1 MATVK
6 IILDRRVTLKG
17 QKHNVAVRILDKR
30 RSVYINLSRVT
41 EIEYKRL
48 MDINNRD
55 VKSDHFRKEMDRAI
69 EKAKKVYDQVG
80 TLDRKKLKELFF
92 APPVQDKVPLVSD
105 VFDDYIK
112 TSMIA
117 IKTKRRLNYSRNV
130 VNRYYEGLEVS
141 GVKHRMLKSFER
153 KLSEKEL
160 SNSTIS
166 SIMRD
171 IRVIINYAM
180 SEKKYVLPTDY
191 QYPFGKGQ
199 YSISSSSSTKT
210 VLTLDETKKLAT
222 FNEFNGD
229 FRMEYARD
237 IWLFL
242 YRCSGINF
250 IDALNM
256 KWTDIKN
263 NMIVIFRHKTKNT
276 TVYNKRPLTIPITPK
291 VQELLDKL
299 GNKKSPYILGLL
311 EEGAIETTVDN
322 KSHKVRRR
330 VNIQLRKL
338 ESILGLSVPL
348 RIKTAR
354 ETYITHQIRNNQSV
368 SKVATMV
375 GHSSS
380 AMIKHYYG
388 GLDDAEI
395 MSFNDNLA

>member
-1 MATVK
+1 MATFK
-6 IILDRRVTLKG
+6 IILDRRITLKG
-17 QKHNVAVRILDKR
+17 GKHNVAVRIFDKKR
-30 RSVYINLSRVT
+30 HVDCNVAKVT
-41 EIEYKRL
+41 ESEYKRF
-48 MDINNRD
+48 MDIQYRD
-55 VKSDHFRKEMDRAI
+55 DRSIQFRKEMDRAVV
-69 EKAKKVYDQVG
+69 KAKQVYYQIG
-80 TLDRKKLKELFF
+80 KLDRKKLKELFF
-92 APPVQDKVPLVSD
+92 APSVQDKVPLVSD

-112 TSMIA
+112 TSTIA
-117 IKTKRRLNYSRNV
+117 HKTKRRLTYSRNV
-130 VNRYYEGLEVS
+130 VNRIYEDLNVS
-141 GVKHRMLKSFER
+141 DVTPRMLKSFER
-153 KLSEKEL
+153 KLESNGL
-160 SNSTIS
+160 SISTIS

-171 IRVIINYAM
+171 LRVIINHSMGEGNY
-180 SEKKYVLPTDY
+180 KLPEGY
-191 QYPFGKGQ
+191 QYPFGKGR

-210 VLTLDETKKLAT
+210 VLTLGETKRLAK
-222 FNEFNGD
+222 FNDFNGD
-229 FRMEYARD
+229 DKMEYARD

-263 NMIVIFRHKTKNT
+263 NVIVIFRHKTKNT

-311 EEGAIETTVDN
+311 EEGAKETTIDN

>member
-1 MATVK
+1 MATFK
-6 IILDRRVTLKG
+6 IILDKRVPLKEG
-17 QKHNVAVRILDKR
+17 KHNVAVRIFEQKR
-30 RSVYINLSRVT
+30 FVDIYLTKLTKV
-41 EIEYKRL
+41 EFKRL
-48 MDINNRD
+48 MDIQYRDNR
-55 VKSDHFRKEMDRAI
+55 SIQFRKEMDRSI
-69 EKAKKVYDQVG
+69 EKAKQVYNQVG
-80 TLDRKKLKELFF
+80 TLDRKKLRELFF
-92 APPVQDKVPLVSD
+92 APPVHDKVPLVSD
-105 VFDDYIK
+105 VFDDYIM

-117 IKTKRRLNYSRNV
+117 HKTKRRLTYSRNV
-130 VNRYYEGLEVS
+130 VNRYYENLEVS
-141 GVKHRMLKSFER
+141 DVTPRMLKSFER

-160 SNSTIS
+160 SNSTIA

-171 IRVIINYAM
+171 LRVIINYSM
-180 SEKKYVLPTDY
+180 GEGNYTLPDGY
-191 QYPFGKGQ
+191 QYPFGKGR
-199 YSISSSSSTKT
+199 YAISSCSATKT
-210 VLTLDETKKLAT
+210 VLKYDETKKLAA

-229 FRMEYARD
+229 YRMEYARD

-299 GNKKSPYILGLL
+299 GDKDSPYILGFLK
-311 EEGAIETTVDN
+311 EGAKETTIDN
-322 KSHKVRRR
+322 KGHKKRRQ
-330 VNIQLRKL
+330 VNLKLKEL
-338 ESILGLSVPL
+338 ESILSLSVPL
-348 RIKTAR
+348 RIKTDR
-354 ETYITHQIRNNQSV
+354 ETYITHSIRSGH
-368 SKVATMV
+368 SLPLVATMV

-380 AMIKHYYG
+380 EMIKHYYG